1 MARDASLP
9 VGIVRRA
16 EDHSYGAWEL
26 VYDYAI
32 FRGRQHRYGED
43 PKWAARYIRVDEPL
57 SMLYPAS
64 VPLDERD
71 RRAEEDAERQRERRA
86 LVERWADEIVRGEKN
101 HLTLRNDFQ
110 LEREVMD
117 ELWSRFREITG
128 DRFLLNALSVQP
140 KQDTP
145 PYQGVAGEEETKADD

>member
-1 MARDASLP
+1 MARDALLP
-9 VGIVRRA
+9 IGIVRRA
-16 EDHSYGAWEL
+16 EDYSHGAWKL

-57 SMLYPAS
+57 SMLS
-64 VPLDERD
+64 GTTVPLDERD
-71 RRAEEDAERQRERRA
+71 RLAEEDAERHREHRA
-86 LVERWADEIVRGEKN
+86 LVEKWADEIVRGEKD
-101 HLTLRNDFQ
+101 HYSLRNDFQ

-128 DRFLLNALSVQP
+128 DRFLLNALSGQP
-140 KQDTP
+140 KDHTP
-145 PYQGVAGEEETKADD
+145 PYQGVAGEEEESK